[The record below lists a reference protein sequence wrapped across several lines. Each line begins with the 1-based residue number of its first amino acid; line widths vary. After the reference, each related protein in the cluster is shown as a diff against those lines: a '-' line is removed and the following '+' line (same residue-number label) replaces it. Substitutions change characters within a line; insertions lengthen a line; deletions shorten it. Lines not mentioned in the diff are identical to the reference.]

1 MSLPAKK
8 KRVPKRVYRNGRIF
22 LPWDSFKVCQA
33 GHFYTT
39 IDFLFYCLKI
49 LHIEFMTVIACD
61 EVIEEETKA
70 FTTNIN
76 EKNVICNTKKI
87 YIFLAFLLITVVL
100 LIAVS
105 IYYYLMKYKAK
116 QKHLRHK

>member
-1 MSLPAKK
+1 M
-8 KRVPKRVYRNGRIF
+8 
-22 LPWDSFKVCQA
+22 
-33 GHFYTT
+33 T
-39 IDFLFYCLKI
+39 I
-49 LHIEFMTVIACD
+49 IACD

-70 FTTNIN
+70 FTTNFN

-87 YIFLAFLLITVVL
+87 YIFLAFLLITVAL

-116 QKHLRHK
+116 QKHLRYK

>member
-1 MSLPAKK
+1 
-8 KRVPKRVYRNGRIF
+8 
-22 LPWDSFKVCQA
+22 
-33 GHFYTT
+33 
-39 IDFLFYCLKI
+39 
-49 LHIEFMTVIACD
+49 MTVIACD

-87 YIFLAFLLITVVL
+87 HIFLAFLLITVVL